1 MAIEIIIS
9 TMSTPSIQH
18 LEASILA
25 SKEPLQQLRM
35 LDQLSDRLIY
45 TDNKKAK
52 FAIFQM
58 EQLLMECKEHEI
70 FLSYLL
76 KAGVIHNQD
85 YDYELADNKFKSA
98 IEILETQGDAD
109 EQIEA
114 YIDYVGVCINLDKL
128 DSARYY
134 IAKAQR
140 LLRDFPDPKLKSRL
154 LCREAGL
161 LLKEENYDKALSIF
175 HEAAIGFERSSA
187 LETKDYYFQSVIQ
200 SGLGN
205 IFERN
210 GDIKKSVAAYTNVV
224 KICEEHNIRGR
235 LSWHYLLA
243 GLSYIA
249 LEDYEQAKI
258 YFEQAI
264 STTDDSSVAAKAG
277 AYANAGYCLFEQGE
291 TKKALEKYNTAEKIY
306 DQQDKKDLANLF
318 YLQLWKAQAYRKLKK
333 DQKRSDAL
341 LRAFEY
347 AKASGS
353 NKLLATMYQ
362 TVGAYYAEQKNFEM
376 AYKYQL
382 MYANHNDE
390 YHQEMKARKISEIQI
405 RYDAERKEQESELLR
420 LESKKLQLKAL
431 RAQMNPHF
439 IHNALNSI
447 QGYISSN
454 EKENAA
460 KYLAQFASL
469 IRKSLYYSD
478 IESLSLEDE
487 VEFLKEYLSINKK
500 LRYSDQMVFIVK
512 VDEELEEDLICLP
525 SMIVQPYVENAL
537 EHGIRTQSNG
547 RLLVEFV
554 YNTEETIKCII
565 EDNGIGRKKAGEIQ
579 AQGGYHEQHKSM
591 GTSITQKRLDVLKSS
606 LNSPHLSVETID
618 LYDKQ
623 SGAALGTRVELVLP
637 VVDFKLK

>member
-1 MAIEIIIS
+1 MYTE
-9 TMSTPSIQH
+9 SINH
-18 LEASILA
+18 LEKAILA
-25 SKEPLQQLRM
+25 SEEPIQRLRM
-35 LDQLSDRLIY
+35 LDQLTDQLIY

-52 FAIFQM
+52 FAIHQM
-58 EQLLMECKEHEI
+58 ELLLREYKEPEI

-85 YDYELADNKFKSA
+85 YDYELSENMFKTA
-98 IEILETQGDAD
+98 IEILETSGDAK

-114 YIDYVGVCINLDKL
+114 YIDFTGVCINLDKL
-128 DSARYY
+128 DMARYY
-134 IAKAQR
+134 IAKAER
-140 LLRDFPDPKLKSRL
+140 ILRDFPDQKLKARL
-154 LCREAGL
+154 LCREAGV
-161 LLKEENYDKALSIF
+161 LLKEENYDKALSVF
-175 HEAAIGFERSSA
+175 HKAQKRFDKSVE
-187 LETKDYYFQSVIQ
+187 LETKDYYFQTVIQ

-205 IFERN
+205 IFEHN
-210 GDIKKSVAAYTNVV
+210 GDVKQSVKAYTNVV
-224 KICEEHNIRGR
+224 EICEKNNIKGR
-235 LSWHYLLA
+235 MSWHYLLS
-243 GLSYIA
+243 GLGYIA
-249 LEDYEQAKI
+249 LEEYETAKSF
-258 YFEQAI
+258 FEKSI
-264 STTDDSSVAAKAG
+264 STTDDTSVAAKAG

-291 TKKALEKYNTAEKIY
+291 TKKALEKYITAEKIY
-306 DQQDKKDLANLF
+306 DQQEKKDLKNLF
-318 YLQLWKAQAYRKLKK
+318 YLQLWKAEAYLQLDKN
-333 DQKRSDAL
+333 QKRSDSL

-353 NKLLATMYQ
+353 NKLLAIMYQ
-362 TVGAYYAEQKNFEM
+362 SIASYYAEQENFEM

-382 MYANHNDE
+382 MHANHNE
-390 YHQEMKARKISEIQI
+390 EFQQEVKARKITELQI
-405 RYDAERKEQESELLR
+405 KYDAQRKEQESELLR

-487 VEFLKEYLSINKK
+487 VEFLKEYLAINKK
-500 LRYSDQMVFIVK
+500 LRYSDQMTYLVK

-537 EHGIRTQSNG
+537 EHGIRTRSDG
-547 RLLVEFV
+547 KLLVEFL
-554 YNTEETIKCII
+554 YHTDDTLQCII
-565 EDNGIGRKKAGEIQ
+565 EDNGIGRVKAGEIQ
-579 AQGGYHEQHKSM
+579 AKGGYHEQHKSM
-591 GTSITQKRLDVLKSS
+591 GTSITQKRLEVLKSS
-606 LNSPHLSVETID
+606 LNRPELSVETID
-618 LYDKQ
+618 LYDQNTGK
-623 SGAALGTRVELVLP
+623 ARGTRVVLILP